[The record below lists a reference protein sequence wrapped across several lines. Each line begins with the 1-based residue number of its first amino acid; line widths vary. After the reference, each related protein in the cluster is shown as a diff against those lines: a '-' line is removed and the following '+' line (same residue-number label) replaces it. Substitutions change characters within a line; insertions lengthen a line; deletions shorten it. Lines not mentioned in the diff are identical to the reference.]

1 MQNIAYTQKVLRR
14 NAKQG
19 WLAYDFDSKNEI
31 QVGLTKFC
39 TVLLPIILTTGFS

>member
-31 QVGLTKFC
+31 QVGLTQVCRYYYLQFS
-39 TVLLPIILTTGFS
+39 TGFS